1 MKNTSILIRMALG
14 ALILAGTCLAADPP
28 SAAKARPAAPGISAA
43 DAFARMKTLVGEWA
57 GKAGEGQGDADVR
70 VVYRLTGA
78 GSALVETLS
87 PGSPHEMITVYHLDG
102 DRLMMTHYCAAG
114 NQPRMTLTAASTPQE
129 LVFAFSGATNLKSD
143 KDMHMHDLSIRFVD
157 PDHIVGEWVS
167 FQDGR
172 KAGTTTFSVAR
183 VK

>member
-1 MKNTSILIRMALG
+1 MIRTGLAVGLLVLLG
-14 ALILAGTCLAADPP
+14 ARLAAGTE
-28 SAAKARPAAPGISAA
+28 PAAPGISAA
-43 DAFARMKTLVGEWA
+43 DAFAKMKTLVGEWT
-57 GKAGEGQGDADVR
+57 GKAGEGQGDADAR

-78 GSALVETLS
+78 GSALVETLF
-87 PGSPHEMITVYHLDG
+87 PGLPHEMITVYHLDG

-114 NQPRMTLTAASTPQE
+114 NQPRMTLTQTSTPQS

-157 PDHIVGEWVS
+157 PDHIQGEWVS
-167 FQDGR
+167 YQDGR
-172 KAGTTTFSVAR
+172 KAGTTTFNMTR